1 MLTEKIKDIGENM
14 TIDIKMIE
22 QTAENA
28 LGASIDN
35 IRQIENV
42 TNNTVYAFEA
52 ADRRYIIKLYRSRD
66 WPENG
71 KIPFVYHTLSQN
83 SIPHAELIAFSR
95 ENKNIPNGYLIEGA
109 VRGVAADKIHFDR
122 QQECKLYIKLA
133 EQVSRI
139 HVIPIRNFGYIGDGE
154 ADYDSI
160 LSFFEEEF
168 DERTSDLLEMKLFSE
183 SELMNMKA
191 VFLDVLDQFND
202 LPPVLC
208 HGDLSKKN
216 IMVQESGDIT
226 LIDWDDAMSYNW
238 MADVSRLTFWMK
250 MNYSKEEYGLFRNIF
265 LEHYQTDK
273 RKAEYSTFEKAFH
286 LYIALDSLVYFLSI
300 GDKIMG
306 RNIRNYLDSLSGQK

>member
-183 SELMNMKA
+183 SELM
-191 VFLDVLDQFND
+191 
-202 LPPVLC
+202 
-208 HGDLSKKN
+208 
-216 IMVQESGDIT
+216 
-226 LIDWDDAMSYNW
+226 
-238 MADVSRLTFWMK
+238 K